1 MAHNNASR
9 MKLNKEQLV
18 RITSV
23 YQGKF
28 IGLHLWIKNDL
39 SGIKS
44 DFSKLEALEYVT
56 WNVNTKLSERLVTM
70 ERRCYVKEQLEI
82 SVSLQM
88 LLIMTFNQMFWE
100 F

>member
-28 IGLHLWIKNDL
+28 IGLYLSIKNDL
-39 SGIKS
+39 PGLKS
-44 DFSKLEALEYVT
+44 DFSKIEALEY
-56 WNVNTKLSERLVTM
+56 E
-70 ERRCYVKEQLEI
+70 
-82 SVSLQM
+82 
-88 LLIMTFNQMFWE
+88 
-100 F
+100 